1 MDLKDVKIGVLG
13 GGVSPERDI
22 SLISAKEAQN
32 ALLRAGL
39 EAIFVDITSSL
50 LSDVKKLITS
60 YGLDLAFI
68 ALHGKFGEDGS
79 IQQILEDLGIP
90 YTGSG
95 PKASFLAMDKTLSKN
110 LFIKSGIQTPN
121 FRVCVNCESLPKD
134 IKYPV
139 VIKPDFS
146 GSSLGISIVREEF
159 DLKKAL
165 DKAFYYSRSEVIF
178 EEYIKGREL
187 TVGILEDKPLSVI
200 EIVSKNSY
208 YDFDAKY
215 VDAKTDFIAP
225 AQLENGLYKKVQN
238 QALKAYQILGCRYFS
253 RVDFR
258 LNTSNIPY
266 VLEVNSIPGLTSHS
280 LLPLSAKKCGIGFDA
295 LILKMVRLTLYAKKE
310 KQKTQ
315 KN

>member
-1 MDLKDVKIGVLG
+1 MDVKGIKIGVLG
-13 GGVSPERDI
+13 GGVSPERDV
-22 SLISAKEAQN
+22 SLISAKEAQG

-39 EAIFVDITSSL
+39 EVIFVDIASSSV
-50 LSDVKKLITS
+50 SDVKKLITS

-110 LFIKSGIQTPN
+110 LFIKAGIQTPN
-121 FRVCVNCESLPKD
+121 FSVCVDSQSPPKD

-165 DKAFYYSRSEVIF
+165 DKAFSYSRSEVIL
-178 EEYIKGREL
+178 EEYIEGREL
-187 TVGILEDKPLSVI
+187 TVGILEDKPLSVV
-200 EIVSKNSY
+200 EIVPKNSY

-215 VDAKTDFIAP
+215 ADAKTDFIVP
-225 AQLENGLYKKVQN
+225 AQLGNSLYKKVQN
-238 QALKAYQILGCRYFS
+238 QALKAYQILGCSYFS

-258 LNTSNIPY
+258 LNTNNIPY

-280 LLPLSAKKCGIGFDA
+280 LLPLSAKECGICFDA